1 MFVGH
6 IAVGF
11 CAKPFAPRTSLGT
24 LVLAAVWM
32 DVLVWIFVV
41 VGLEHIAVKPGIT
54 TTNALDLY
62 DYPISH
68 SLVMSIVW
76 SALLA
81 GVYYGIRKYSQGAL
95 LIFAAVVSHWILDF
109 VSHRPDMPLA
119 PGVHRY
125 YGLGLYNS
133 PLGMILVEGL
143 LWLIGIVLYE
153 RATRSRNRAGLWVLY
168 VVIAVLS
175 WLWITSLNGAAPQ
188 VSMTTM
194 GLIDIVFMALLVA
207 WAYWA
212 DSLRVVDN

>member
-1 MFVGH
+1 
-6 IAVGF
+6 
-11 CAKPFAPRTSLGT
+11 
-24 LVLAAVWM
+24 M

-81 GVYYGIRKYSQGAL
+81 GAYYGIRKYSQGAL